1 MKLSALIVDDSRLAC
16 KVMSNMLESLNIESV
31 AVYSG
36 EEAIDYLKHSQ
47 PSIIFLDHSM
57 PGMNGL
63 QAITIIKSNPLTA
76 TIPVLMYTAK
86 EGDVYVGQARA
97 LGALDVLPKGLEK
110 NDLLSSLTDLG
121 LVDIES
127 LDDASEV
134 DINQELSLADE
145 LTAASDDMTHK
156 HNTLRFE
163 LPIKCESDN
172 IETSEGEVSSTSEL
186 ETVWKSRIYPYLKHQ
201 KLTQSNDF
209 ISSTDIQTRKLTKE
223 FYRILEEFECVFA
236 QRLDS
241 RDDFLEAQKEQAERK
256 RHKQRRTWFVTFCLF
271 QAVFLWQ
278 IMESNYYEKIALKK
292 QQEYSSLQA
301 ETTAKF
307 NQLNEKI
314 DAIGMRIN
322 NGDQPSRG
330 NLLSQETRRS
340 KRGFIAN
347 ESLVPNENLI
357 PNGNL
362 LSNGTVSSGS
372 KPSHLPNN
380 TISQIEVA
388 EQSSTNNELT
398 SSRLNAIFDSGNN
411 SADTVKLVLTDN
423 DGQIITPLIPLDA
436 SRGQYIGTTSMGYQF
451 EVNAKGGLKSLPK
464 TQYFQTYDCT
474 GDRFIESDNAML
486 YRDDAGELWYVDKY
500 SSQLETTVSSKS
512 TEGGG
517 CEKLNNIVVSVRSLQ
532 QDLAFET
539 GLDLSNGLRV
549 LMN

>member
-145 LTAASDDMTHK
+145 LTAASDDATHK

-209 ISSTDIQTRKLTKE
+209 ISSFDTKL
-223 FYRILEEFECVFA
+223 
-236 QRLDS
+236 
-241 RDDFLEAQKEQAERK
+241 
-256 RHKQRRTWFVTFCLF
+256 
-271 QAVFLWQ
+271 
-278 IMESNYYEKIALKK
+278 
-292 QQEYSSLQA
+292 
-301 ETTAKF
+301 
-307 NQLNEKI
+307 
-314 DAIGMRIN
+314 
-322 NGDQPSRG
+322 
-330 NLLSQETRRS
+330 
-340 KRGFIAN
+340 
-347 ESLVPNENLI
+347 
-357 PNGNL
+357 
-362 LSNGTVSSGS
+362 
-372 KPSHLPNN
+372 
-380 TISQIEVA
+380 
-388 EQSSTNNELT
+388 
-398 SSRLNAIFDSGNN
+398 
-411 SADTVKLVLTDN
+411 
-423 DGQIITPLIPLDA
+423 
-436 SRGQYIGTTSMGYQF
+436 
-451 EVNAKGGLKSLPK
+451 
-464 TQYFQTYDCT
+464 
-474 GDRFIESDNAML
+474 
-486 YRDDAGELWYVDKY
+486 
-500 SSQLETTVSSKS
+500 
-512 TEGGG
+512 
-517 CEKLNNIVVSVRSLQ
+517 
-532 QDLAFET
+532 
-539 GLDLSNGLRV
+539 
-549 LMN
+549 